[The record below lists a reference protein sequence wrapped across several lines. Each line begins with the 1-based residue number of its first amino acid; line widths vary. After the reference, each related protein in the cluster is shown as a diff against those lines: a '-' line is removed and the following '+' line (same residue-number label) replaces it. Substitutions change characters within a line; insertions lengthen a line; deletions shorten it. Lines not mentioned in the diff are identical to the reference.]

1 VMKPALETRQAL
13 CFAGWF
19 YVTNALLL
27 SVAGVQYFSDAPPPA
42 DELAA
47 IFRAVI
53 VPGHFLLLAAPAG
66 LLVAVLAVTV
76 PGRYVRIGAVA
87 LFGVLAV
94 LVVADVRVFALYRFH
109 LNSMVWSLLTSGV
122 AEEIVPVSPRML
134 ARVAGIVVALLLLE
148 VLLARGLW
156 RLLARRRRLRGGLVA
171 AIVILL
177 VVAGQALHAYG
188 DATLR
193 ASVTREMRYLPWL
206 EGITMKGFLVRLG
219 FPRQEDTRVAASHER
234 TSGLRYPTE
243 PLECTR
249 AADPMNVLI
258 VLIEEWRFDALDP
271 TTTPNVWRLAQGGQ
285 RFHAHFS
292 AGSSSRYGVFGLM
305 YGLHPSYWDAVLA
318 EHRGTVMI
326 EEARRQGYRFQIRG
340 SASLAHPEFDRTVFA
355 ALRDEVPL
363 RTRGRSAADR
373 DRAITDDFLAFA
385 ERKQEPFF
393 GFLFYDSPHS
403 ADYPADL
410 QVPYGPVWK
419 EIDYLELDADFD
431 PQPYRNRHNNS
442 VFYVDRLIGEV
453 LAALEKAG
461 LDDDTV
467 VIVTG
472 DHGEEFNDSGLNYWG
487 HNSNFSRYQTQVP
500 LVVRWPGRLPHEH
513 HGMTSHLDVVPTI
526 MGRVLGCSTPA
537 HAYSNGFD
545 LFAPAR
551 PQFVSVGGESGG
563 TAVIEPQRVTLVE
576 RYGGVRVMDLDWREQ
591 VGEAPSTDPLRSVLE
606 SMSVFYAR

>member
-1 VMKPALETRQAL
+1 MAPALETRQAL
-13 CFAGWF
+13 RFAGW
-19 YVTNALLL
+19 YCAANALLL
-27 SVAGVQYFSDAPPPA
+27 SVAGVQYFSVAPPAA
-42 DELAA
+42 DRLAA
-47 IFRAVI
+47 IFRALI
-53 VPGHFLLLAAPAG
+53 VPGHFLLLAAPVG
-66 LLVAVLAVTV
+66 LLVALLAITV
-76 PGRYVRIGAVA
+76 PVRYVRIGAVA
-87 LFGVLAV
+87 LFGILAA
-94 LVVADVRVFALYRFH
+94 LVVADVRVFGLYRFH

-122 AEEIVPVSPRML
+122 AEEILPTSARML

-148 VLLARGLW
+148 VLLALGLW
-156 RLLARRRRLRGGLVA
+156 RLVTRRRRLHGGSVA
-171 AIVILL
+171 ALLILL
-177 VVAGQALHAYG
+177 VAAGQALHAYG

-193 ASVTREMRYLPWL
+193 ASITREMRYLPWL
-206 EGITMKGFLVRLG
+206 EGLTMKGVLVRLG
-219 FPRQEDTRVAASHER
+219 LPRQEDTRIAAIPER
-234 TSGLRYPTE
+234 ASALRYPTE
-243 PLECTR
+243 PLACTK

-271 TTTPNVWRLAQGGQ
+271 TTTPNAWRLAQGGQ

-305 YGLHPSYWDAVLA
+305 YGIHPSYWDAVLA
-318 EHRGTVMI
+318 EHRGTLLI
-326 EEARRQGYRFQIRG
+326 EEALRQGYRFHVRG

-363 RTRGRSAADR
+363 RTRGKSADER
-373 DRAITDDFLAFA
+373 DRTITDDFLAFA
-385 ERKQEPFF
+385 EQRQEPFF

-410 QVPYGPVWK
+410 QVPYAPVWK
-419 EIDYLELDADFD
+419 EIDYLELDEDFD
-431 PQPYRNRHNNS
+431 PRPYRNRHNNA

-453 LAALEKAG
+453 LDALEEAG
-461 LDDDTV
+461 LDENTIV
-467 VIVTG
+467 VVTG

-500 LVVRWPGRLPHEH
+500 LVAHWPGRPPHGH
-513 HGMTSHLDVVPTI
+513 YGMTSHLDLVPTL

-537 HAYSNGFD
+537 EAYSNGFD

-551 PQFVSVGGESGG
+551 PQFVSVGGESQG

-576 RYGGVRVMDLDWREQ
+576 RYGGVRVMDLDWHEQ
-591 VGEAPSTDPLRSVLE
+591 VGATPSTDHLRSVLE